1 MSFPLVRCAAL
12 SLLVLTVFGPASVRL
27 QADEIV
33 DRIIERFSSYDYD
46 QDGIL
51 EIDSLRRWP
60 SDHDASS
67 SEVSS
72 GRPLVVLIEARL
84 TVPLEGASA
93 TDARLNAAIDQWLAA
108 MRDDGWHPIPIVA
121 GVYTGE
127 RHQDGKTVLALR
139 RLLQQ
144 TYEADPKLG
153 GAILVGSFPEASL
166 VRRWIWK
173 HADRQ
178 VTFDGVTYN
187 GPNGPRAT
195 FLAMDPELIAPR
207 TDLVLCDLDGAWESL
222 YREAPTEIEWL
233 RLLPEVEEGVEWPV
247 PDRLLRAPRYSAIP
261 KRFEDFFLIE
271 DCDFEIVQR
280 DESAM
285 TIRASYQPRR
295 PETTDA
301 DRQQPNP
308 IARPEISVSR
318 IDARHVAVD
327 ADPSDLDEQ
336 GRPTAVPAERGSPLE
351 RLTRSPELER
361 RLLAEYFERN
371 AAYRRSG
378 VATEARR
385 GAILSTDLRTID
397 PRYFAGLGDD
407 FGRTV
412 DRHRATTLDAVE
424 FLRTAALVKGISAH
438 SDPTCSMMLGSGDAE
453 RLDEA
458 VGGGWWHWRR
468 EGEAYV
474 PSYRDDAVASK
485 LHFGLLRTLWQN
497 GVLKPAGPT
506 LYLHCGCEV
515 NTPLAAD
522 RVPYDS
528 PDYASHLQI
537 AENLLFYGEGLA
549 LLSRAKVFYDAPR
562 GFAESF
568 GGEAGGFG
576 AALATYFEHESRD
589 ERLGNDVAGYDRVY
603 FWSILGDWTLTL
615 PSQLP
620 SAEPSR

>member
-1 MSFPLVRCAAL
+1 MSFSLVRCAAM
-12 SLLVLTVFGPASVRL
+12 LLLFLPLFGPASERSR
-27 QADEIV
+27 ADETVDGIV
-33 DRIIERFSSYDYD
+33 ESFSSYDYD
-46 QDGIL
+46 EDGVL
-51 EIDSLRRWP
+51 EITSLRHWP
-60 SDHDASS
+60 TESGAGTD
-67 SEVSS
+67 EVET
-72 GRPLVVLIEARL
+72 GRPLVVLIDERL
-84 TVPLEGASA
+84 TVPLEGGRAI
-93 TDARLNAAIDQWLAA
+93 DERLSAAIDRWLAA
-108 MRDDGWHPIPIVA
+108 LRDDGWRPMPIVA
-121 GVYTGE
+121 EVYSGA

-144 TYEADPKLG
+144 LHAADPKLG

-173 HADRQ
+173 HSDRRA
-178 VTFDGVTYN
+178 TFDGVSYN
-187 GPNGPRAT
+187 GPNEPRAT

-207 TDLVLCDLDGAWESL
+207 TDLVLCDLDGAWETL
-222 YREAPTEIEWL
+222 YREAPTEIESL

-247 PDRLLRAPRYSAIP
+247 PDRLLRARSYTAIP

-271 DCDFEIVQR
+271 DCDFEIIER
-280 DESAM
+280 DETTM

-295 PETTDA
+295 PETTEA

-318 IDARHVAVD
+318 IDARHIAVA

-336 GRPTAVPAERGSPLE
+336 GSPKQVPAERGSPLD

-361 RLLAEYFERN
+361 RLLAEFFERN
-371 AAYRRSG
+371 VAYRRSG
-378 VATEARR
+378 VPTEARR

-397 PRYFAGLGDD
+397 SRYFAGLSGDFD
-407 FGRTV
+407 RTV
-412 DRHRATTLDAVE
+412 ELRRATTLDAVE

-438 SDPTCSMMLGSGDAE
+438 SDPTCSMLLGSGNPE

-468 EGEAYV
+468 EGDAFA

-485 LHFGLLRTLWQN
+485 LHFGLLRTLWEN
-497 GVLKPAGPT
+497 GVLKSAGPT
-506 LYLHCGCEV
+506 FYLHCGCEV
-515 NTPLAAD
+515 NTPLAAE

-528 PDYASHLQI
+528 PEYASHLQI

-568 GGEAGGFG
+568 GGESGGFG
-576 AALATYFEHESRD
+576 AALSTYFEHEAQD
-589 ERLGNDVAGYDRVY
+589 AGLGRDVAGYDRVY

-615 PSQLP
+615 P
-620 SAEPSR
+620 